1 MERPSPHPDQEDI
14 DKVLE
19 LLRD

>member
-1 MERPSPHPDQEDI
+1 MEQPSPHPDQEDI